1 MAAQAAMRTMYARIG
16 FTAAAAQVIV
26 DEQGL
31 DSLDEVKLLTD
42 DEIESLCKVIRR
54 PGGSI
59 PGAAGAA
66 PVANHGTPVNLRAEN
81 HLKLLAFYLR
91 HQDRISRQVEV
102 ANITLDTIRAIRELR
117 EFESSYSTPK
127 DTTAPVI
134 NAKDWPKTME
144 AIQEYL
150 CSYLGEHKIPLAYVI
165 RKESDV
171 PTIEPENGY
180 RTVQDKM
187 IARARHYIANADGTK
202 TPDPI
207 YLHNRE
213 KVWEIISNMTRD
225 QPCWTYVKPAQSTRD
240 GRMAYNGLYT
250 HFLGPDNV
258 DNMATMAKEK
268 LKSTVYN
275 GEQCRWDFEKF
286 TNVHKSQHSIL
297 EGLVPTSTHT
307 PISAS

>member
-66 PVANHGTPVNLRAEN
+66 PVANHGTPDNLRAEN

-150 CSYLGEHKIPLAYVI
+150 
-165 RKESDV
+165 R
-171 PTIEPENGY
+171 
-180 RTVQDKM
+180 
-187 IARARHYIANADGTK
+187 
-202 TPDPI
+202 
-207 YLHNRE
+207 
-213 KVWEIISNMTRD
+213 
-225 QPCWTYVKPAQSTRD
+225 
-240 GRMAYNGLYT
+240 
-250 HFLGPDNV
+250 
-258 DNMATMAKEK
+258 
-268 LKSTVYN
+268 
-275 GEQCRWDFEKF
+275 
-286 TNVHKSQHSIL
+286 
-297 EGLVPTSTHT
+297 
-307 PISAS
+307 